1 MDEKMR
7 KFFNDSGFTLIEIM
21 IAIFILTVGLL
32 GVAGV
37 AITVINGNAFSNKIT
52 TATALTQDKMEELR
66 GTAYTSISDGGPET
80 LESIYTRT
88 WAVTDDSPVDG
99 MKTIEVNVKFQWKGS
114 SRNVT
119 LQTMAGQ

>member
-1 MDEKMR
+1 MR